1 MGADRTGS
9 DQSADYVI
17 IGAGSAGC
25 VLADRLSASGASVI
39 LIEAGPKDRSPW
51 IHIPAGLLKLLRHP
65 TLNWNYKTTPEPGT
79 EGREI
84 EWPRGKTL
92 GGSSSINGMLWVRGN
107 KADYDRWAQMGATG
121 WSYDDVLPYLK
132 SIETYQ
138 HGADENRGGD
148 GPMSVQTYDT
158 ILPLTHRFVE
168 AAQELGHEFSED
180 LNGPNPAEGVGYT
193 QLSHKGRW
201 RASTAQTFLKRA
213 RSRANLSIETDAM
226 ATRLMFDSKCC
237 TGLTIRQNGT
247 ERRIT
252 ANREVILSGGA
263 INSPHL
269 LQVSGIGAGE
279 HLGGIGVSLVHDL
292 PGVGQNLCD
301 HYVCRV
307 AMRVRDT
314 ETVNQLAHGWRVARE
329 AAKFALF
336 GTGALTFGVTTAQ
349 IFARTRPELA
359 APDLQILFTPG
370 SHDPQRF
377 GHLERAPGMNCAVS
391 IANPES
397 RGEILARSA
406 DPFEYPSI
414 RPNYLSTP
422 GDLATML
429 AGVRLVRD
437 VFAARAFAP
446 YTVAEISP
454 GAEVSDDD
462 ALEDF
467 IRRTG
472 TTLYHASGTC
482 RMGTDPMA
490 VVDPRLRVHGI
501 EGLRVAD
508 ASVMPAV
515 TTGNTNATC
524 VMIGEKASAMILEG
538 ARA

>member
-1 MGADRTGS
+1 MGGETTGS
-9 DQSADYVI
+9 TQNADYVI

-25 VLADRLSASGASVI
+25 VLADRLSASGASVV
-39 LIEAGPKDRSPW
+39 LLEAGPKDRSPW
-51 IHIPAGLLKLLRHP
+51 IHIPAGVLKLLRHP
-65 TLNWNYKTTPEPGT
+65 TLNWNYRTTPEPGT
-79 EGREI
+79 EDREI

-92 GGSSSINGMLWVRGN
+92 GGTSSINGMLWVRGN
-107 KADYDRWAQMGATG
+107 RADYDRWAQMGATG
-121 WSYDDVLPYLK
+121 WGYDDVLPYLK

-138 HGADENRGGD
+138 HGAGSHRGGD
-148 GPMSVQTYDT
+148 GPLSVQTYDT

-168 AAQELGHEFSED
+168 AAQECGFAFSED
-180 LNGPNPAEGVGYT
+180 LNGAEPAEGVGYS
-193 QLSHKGRW
+193 QLSHQGRW
-201 RASTAQTFLKRA
+201 RASTARSFLRQA
-213 RSRANLSIETDAM
+213 QGRANLTIETDAM
-226 ATRLMFDSKCC
+226 ATRLAFDGRRC
-237 TGLTIRQNGT
+237 TGVIMRQNGT
-247 ERRIT
+247 ERHVT

-279 HLGGIGVSLVHDL
+279 HLSEIGVVPIHEL
-292 PGVGQNLCD
+292 PGVGKNLCD

-307 AMRVRDT
+307 AMRVRDAQ
-314 ETVNQLAHGWRVARE
+314 TVNQLAHGWRVVRE

-336 GTGALTFGVTTAQ
+336 GTGAFTFGITTAQ
-349 IFARTRPELA
+349 IFARTRPDLA
-359 APDLQILFTPG
+359 APDLQILFTPA
-370 SHDPQRF
+370 SHDPNRF

-406 DPFEYPSI
+406 DPFDYPSI
-414 RPNYLSTP
+414 RPNYLATP
-422 GDLATML
+422 NDLATML
-429 AGVRLVRD
+429 EGIRLVRK
-437 VFAARAFAP
+437 VFSAPAFGP
-446 YTVAEISP
+446 HVVTELSP
-454 GAEVSDDD
+454 GPEAQGDDS
-462 ALEDF
+462 LEAF
-467 IRRTG
+467 VRQTG

-524 VMIGEKASAMILEG
+524 VMIGEKASAMIQED
-538 ARA
+538 AA